1 MRPLPTPPNWADR
14 LPVLA
19 RFGFLLFVGGAIFSV
34 AQSATAVHRG
44 DYIAATI
51 TGGFAVFSSGLVLAI
66 AVGRLR
72 SNTLRGVSAATGTT
86 FHPDPAA
93 TWFLGIALVGAI
105 VSSAFYVIFVP
116 RGHVDIPFTSPGG
129 GGRSLS
135 LMWSLLIIALGGL
148 VALIVRR
155 RTGYLRLAPHGIES
169 ADIRHTRNASWDD
182 ITDITDEAPK
192 KTSHQPIVFGTRDA
206 KPIVVNNASGY
217 APNGAALY
225 WMIRHYWKHPEN
237 RDELT
242 DGRAL
247 ERLRNE
253 QFEPE

>member
-1 MRPLPTPPNWADR
+1 
-14 LPVLA
+14 
-19 RFGFLLFVGGAIFSV
+19 
-34 AQSATAVHRG
+34 
-44 DYIAATI
+44 
-51 TGGFAVFSSGLVLAI
+51 
-66 AVGRLR
+66 
-72 SNTLRGVSAATGTT
+72 
-86 FHPDPAA
+86 
-93 TWFLGIALVGAI
+93 
-105 VSSAFYVIFVP
+105 
-116 RGHVDIPFTSPGG
+116 
-129 GGRSLS
+129 
-135 LMWSLLIIALGGL
+135 
-148 VALIVRR
+148 ALIVRR

-237 RDELT
+237 RDELA